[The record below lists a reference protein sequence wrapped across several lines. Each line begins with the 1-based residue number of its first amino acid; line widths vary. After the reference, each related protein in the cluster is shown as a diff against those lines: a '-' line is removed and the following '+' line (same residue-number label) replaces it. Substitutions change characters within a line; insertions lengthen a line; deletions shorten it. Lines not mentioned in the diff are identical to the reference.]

1 MKYFVSSANSSTFA
15 TAKGKT
21 TLADAPTEPTAEKSF
36 QKKCLKICTVQ
47 KTVVTLHRFW
57 LKKQNG
63 SEGKTE
69 TAASERREIIE
80 IFAKRKI
87 LTNANALEKQGNKEP
102 SLSSRFRMTG

>member
-1 MKYFVSSANSSTFA
+1 MSVRQIAVPLQPQ
-15 TAKGKT
+15 KGN
-21 TLADAPTEPTAEKSF
+21 DPAPTLRWSRPL
-36 QKKCLKICTVQ
+36 KKVFKKMLEN
-47 KTVVTLHRFW
+47 LHSSKNGRNFAS
-57 LKKQNG
+57 LLAQKQNG
-63 SEGKTE
+63 SESKTE

>member
-1 MKYFVSSANSSTFA
+1 MKYFASSANSSTFA

-21 TLADAPTEPTAEKSF
+21 TLADAPTEPTAEKVF
-36 QKKCLKICTVQ
+36 KKMLENLRSSKNGRNFASLLAQ
-47 KTVVTLHRFW
+47 
-57 LKKQNG
+57 KQNG
-63 SEGKTE
+63 SESKTE
-69 TAASERREIIE
+69 TVASERREIIE